1 LTLIDAV
8 KSALAGRGT
17 PAIDGFA
24 DVAWSGAGEIST
36 ATWVEGTS
44 GATAKVKTLWDSGHL
59 YIFATVTDPVLSD
72 ASANPWEEDS
82 IEIFVDQNNA
92 KTANYQADDGQYR
105 VNYLNVQSFG
115 GAASADKFRT
125 ATRLVPGGYV
135 VEAAITLDVI
145 QPQIGTLIGF
155 DFQVND
161 DGQGTGTR
169 TSVVTWNDPTGQSYQ
184 NTSRF
189 GVLRLVNRG
198 R

>member
-1 LTLIDAV
+1 MPV
-8 KSALAGRGT
+8 
-17 PAIDGFA
+17 IDGVE
-24 DVAWSGAGEIST
+24 DTAWSRASKITTS
-36 ATWVEGTS
+36 TWVQGSS

-59 YIFATVTDPVLSD
+59 YIYAVVTDPVLSD
-72 ASANPWEEDS
+72 ASSNPWEEDS

-92 KTANYQADDGQYR
+92 KTPNYQSDDGQYR

-115 GAASADKFRT
+115 GAASADKFVT
-125 ATRLVPGGYV
+125 AAKIVPGGYV
-135 VEAAITLDVI
+135 VEASIALDAI
-145 QPQIGTLIGF
+145 QPHTGTLIGF

-161 DGQGTGTR
+161 DGQGNGTR

-189 GVLRLVNRG
+189 GVLQLAKHG